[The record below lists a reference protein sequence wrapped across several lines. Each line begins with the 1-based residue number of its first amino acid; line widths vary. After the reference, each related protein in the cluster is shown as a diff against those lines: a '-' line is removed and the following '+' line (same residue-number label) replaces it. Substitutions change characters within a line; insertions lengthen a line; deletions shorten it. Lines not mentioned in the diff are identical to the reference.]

1 LGSVPAFTSN
11 SPTAL
16 FMRFQRSIALSLL
29 VSFAAPQIAFAEGRK
44 AKTVREDL
52 SSAARAKWD
61 SAVALFTRGKYASA
75 KADFIA
81 AYEIS
86 RDPRVLFNVAVCE
99 KNLERF
105 AAAVDTFK
113 RELAEGAGKL
123 SAAEVTEINNV
134 VSGLERFV
142 ATVTVNVSEPGA
154 KVFVD
159 GEEVGISPLPA
170 PIRVSSGDRLISA
183 RKTGFN
189 EASRKIT
196 VTGGATSELSL
207 KLESIV
213 RTSLVNVNV
222 VGAPS
227 ATVKVDDKE
236 VGPAPFSG
244 QVSISPDPHKFSAE
258 APGYVTAV
266 QSSLV
271 QEGQPL
277 NITLSLSKD
286 QEQGRLVISAKPEG
300 ATIEVDGKVVGAT
313 TFDGPVPAG
322 SHQVTIKKQGYYTVT
337 NDIAV
342 GKGETRPFSLTLN
355 EDRNVSFVP
364 WVIGSIVVIGVG
376 AVAAVF
382 IFKPA
387 DQEKVVGTLPP
398 GVVETRG
405 FRF

>member
-1 LGSVPAFTSN
+1 
-11 SPTAL
+11 
-16 FMRFQRSIALSLL
+16 MRFHRTLATLL
-29 VSFAAPQIAFAEGRK
+29 LLSFATPQVAFAQSRK

-52 SSAARAKWD
+52 SGAARAKWD
-61 SAVALFTRGKYASA
+61 SAVALFTRGKFASA
-75 KADFIA
+75 KADFLA
-81 AYEIS
+81 AYDLS
-86 RDPRVLFNVAVCE
+86 KDPRVLFNVAVCE
-99 KNLERF
+99 KNLEHF
-105 AAAVDTFK
+105 AAAVDLFK
-113 RELAEGAGKL
+113 RELSEGAGKL
-123 SAAEVTEINNV
+123 SVMETSEIHNIV
-134 VSGLERFV
+134 AGLERFV

-159 GEEVGISPLPA
+159 GEEIGTAPLAA

-189 EASRKIT
+189 EASKKIT
-196 VTGGATSELSL
+196 VTGGAATELSL
-207 KLESIV
+207 KLESIL

-227 ATVKVDDKE
+227 AVVKVDDKD

-266 QSSLV
+266 QSSIV

-277 NITLSLSKD
+277 NITLSLSKE
-286 QEQGRLVISAKPEG
+286 QEQGRLVVNAKPEG

-313 TFDGPVPAG
+313 HFEGPVEVG
-322 SHQVTIKKQGYYTVT
+322 SHQITIKKSGYYTVT
-337 NDIAV
+337 NDIAIA
-342 GKGETRPFSLTLN
+342 KGETRPFSLTLN

-376 AVAAVF
+376 TVAAVF

-387 DQEKVVGTLPP
+387 DQEKVVGSLPP
-398 GVVETRG
+398 GTVETRG